1 MSRQPRLVY
10 ILPNLFTAASIFTG
24 IISVVEASRGHYA
37 LSAWLIFLSLI
48 FDGLDGRIARITQT
62 TSRFGMEFDS
72 LADIIAFGMAP
83 AMLLYFQ
90 VGLSHGRFGILV
102 SALYVIFGAIRL
114 ARFNVTNAQH
124 DPSVFIGLPIPTAA
138 VFIASWSLLLG
149 KEAAPALQTLL
160 LILSLAVALLM
171 VSNIRYPSFKK
182 IDLARPL
189 MLKTLVLLT
198 LVASTLYLFPAEG
211 LGLII
216 LAYILYGPIR
226 GIRLFWEK
234 RKSMGK

>member
-1 MSRQPRLVY
+1 MPRQPRLVY

-24 IISVVEASRGHYA
+24 VISVVEASRGHFSLA
-37 LSAWLIFLSLI
+37 AWLIFLSLI

-83 AMLLYFQ
+83 ALLLYFQ
-90 VGLSHGRFGILV
+90 IGADHGRFGILV

-114 ARFNVTNAQH
+114 ARFNVTNARH

-138 VFIASWSLLLG
+138 VFIASWSLLLDR
-149 KEAAPALQTLL
+149 EAPGILQTLL
-160 LILSLAVALLM
+160 LILSLTVALLM
-171 VSNIRYPSFKK
+171 VSNIRYPSFKR
-182 IDLARPL
+182 IDLDRPM

-198 LVASTLYLFPAEG
+198 LVASLLYLFPAEG
-211 LGLII
+211 LALII

-226 GIRLFWEK
+226 GIRLFLEK
-234 RKSMGK
+234 RKGIRR